1 MHNIESKEDKGSQ
14 QKTSFKCFA
23 LFFRMSRKK
32 STTTTFFYQ
41 KLSQLGRKLGLWG
54 TLSSNPKKSSAMK
67 QKIETIV
74 KRKTVY
80 CGQQCIEKYRAVE
93 HRPTNKMHQNKRCY
107 VIHST
112 QDRAN

>member
-1 MHNIESKEDKGSQ
+1 MAG
-14 QKTSFKCFA
+14 
-23 LFFRMSRKK
+23 KK
-32 STTTTFFYQ
+32 STTTTAF
-41 KLSQLGRKLGLWG
+41 LSKAQSVRKKIRPLG

-67 QKIETIV
+67 QKMKTIV

-107 VIHST
+107 VIQST